1 MRPQTSD
8 TTPVLS
14 VVFAKIDPSTDPKA
28 MKPPSTQKNAISR
41 ITKFFTLIASLKL
54 GKNSVYFGFYIAT
67 KLGGFEGLSLIRKN
81 KGTVTQVIQQF
92 YIKISLF
99 SASFI
104 YCIYDLL
111 FKCAKIKPDIVKAK
125 IFPIGIERPQTA
137 VIRVRS
143 ESGNHLFGIKFIAPL
158 NRG

>member
-1 MRPQTSD
+1 M
-8 TTPVLS
+8 
-14 VVFAKIDPSTDPKA
+14 
-28 MKPPSTQKNAISR
+28 
-41 ITKFFTLIASLKL
+41 
-54 GKNSVYFGFYIAT
+54 
-67 KLGGFEGLSLIRKN
+67 
-81 KGTVTQVIQQF
+81 
-92 YIKISLF
+92 
-99 SASFI
+99 
-104 YCIYDLL
+104 L